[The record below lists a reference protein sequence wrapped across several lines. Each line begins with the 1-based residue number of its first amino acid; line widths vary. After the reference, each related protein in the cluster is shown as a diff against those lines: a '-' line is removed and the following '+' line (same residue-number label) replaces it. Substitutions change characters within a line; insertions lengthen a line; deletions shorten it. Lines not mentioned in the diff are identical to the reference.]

1 MLESIS
7 CKIIH
12 QKYEKDLNEVITEM
26 VEEEKENIW
35 LTEMIGHRMKLKLME
50 YVQFCS
56 ELGEFVGEYDRENFY
71 RAIREKM
78 MMNIQ
83 ADL

>member
-26 VEEEKENIW
+26 VEEEKQNIW
-35 LTEMIGHRMKLKLME
+35 LTEMIGDRMKAKLME

-71 RAIREKM
+71 RTIRDKM
-78 MMNIQ
+78 MINIQ